1 PGDVYVSLF
10 RSRTVEDAVIK
21 RFGLLSR
28 YRESRVTDAREEFEE
43 HATVSLGLKDGLIRV
58 SVKDRDPKIAAEIA
72 NGYVDEL
79 RKLSATLA
87 ITEASQRR
95 LFFQQQLE
103 EAKNSLVTAE
113 IKMKNT
119 QQSTGLVQIDSQAR
133 ALIESAAA
141 LRAQVVAKQVQIQA
155 MRSFATEENP
165 ELVTAKQQL
174 AALEVQ

>member
-1 PGDVYVSLF
+1 PNEYTAETLVVPPAQAPSMTTAMMNTIGGGALASMAGASLGIKNPGDVYVSLF

-95 LFFQQQLE
+95 LFFQ
-103 EAKNSLVTAE
+103 
-113 IKMKNT
+113 
-119 QQSTGLVQIDSQAR
+119 
-133 ALIESAAA
+133 
-141 LRAQVVAKQVQIQA
+141 
-155 MRSFATEENP
+155 
-165 ELVTAKQQL
+165 
-174 AALEVQ
+174 